1 MTQRRIYS
9 FISRTAIISM
19 LLLLATTATAKKK
32 QAAKGKANTTVKAD
46 SIPFLRGVAV
56 SADMI
61 GLAEMALGS
70 HGQYEAQLRVNLK
83 DKYFP
88 VVEIGYGTADA
99 DEITTGLKYKT
110 SAPYA
115 RVGMDFN
122 IARNKHDDYRI
133 YVGARYA
140 MTDYKFDVSSDV
152 IKDPVWGDEVEYEG
166 KDIKAN
172 CHWLEAVFGVDAKI
186 WGPLRLGWSA
196 RWRKRIAH
204 DNGTMGNTWYV
215 PGFGKQAASK
225 LAGTFNVTFEF

>member
-9 FISRTAIISM
+9 FISRTAIIST
-19 LLLLATTATAKKK
+19 LLLLATTATAQKK
-32 QAAKGKANTTVKAD
+32 QAAKVKAAITAKTD

-56 SADMI
+56 SADLI
-61 GLAEMALGS
+61 GLAENILGN

-88 VVEIGYGTADA
+88 VVEVGYGTADA
-99 DEITTGLKYKT
+99 DEVTTNIKYKT
-110 SAPYA
+110 SAPYG

-140 MTDYKFDVSSDV
+140 MTYYKFDVSAEGM
-152 IKDPVWGDEVEYEG
+152 KDPVWGDDVPFEAKGV
-166 KDIKAN
+166 KAN
-172 CHWLEAVFGVDAKI
+172 CHWMEAVFGVDAKI

-196 RWRKRIAH
+196 RWRKRLAH
-204 DNGTMGNTWYV
+204 DNGALGNAWYV
-215 PGFGKQAASK
+215 PGFGKQGASK
-225 LAGTFNVTFEF
+225 LAGTFNVTFEL

>member
-9 FISRTAIISM
+9 YISRTAIISL
-19 LLLLATTATAKKK
+19 LLLLATTATASKKP
-32 QAAKGKANTTVKAD
+32 TTKSKTTTTAKAD
-46 SIPFLRGVAV
+46 SIPLLRGVAV

-61 GLAEMALGS
+61 GLAETVLGS

-88 VVEIGYGTADA
+88 VVEVGYGTADA
-99 DEITTGLKYKT
+99 DEVTTGMKYKT

-140 MTDYKFDVSSDV
+140 MTYYKYDVEAEGL
-152 IKDPVWGDEVEYEG
+152 KDPVWGDDVEFNAKG
-166 KDIKAN
+166 VKAN
-172 CHWLEAVFGVDAKI
+172 CHWMEAVFGVDAKI
-186 WGPLRLGWSA
+186 CGPLRLGWSA
-196 RWRKRIAH
+196 RWRRRLAH
-204 DNGTMGNTWYV
+204 DNGALGNAWYV
-215 PGFGKQAASK
+215 PGFGKQGSSK
-225 LAGTFNVTFEF
+225 LAGTFNVTIEF

>member
-1 MTQRRIYS
+1 
-9 FISRTAIISM
+9 M

-140 MTDYKFDVSSDV
+140 MTDYKFDVSSNV
-152 IKDPVWGDEVEYEG
+152 IKDPVWGDEVEYGG

-186 WGPLRLGWSA
+186 WGPLRL
-196 RWRKRIAH
+196 
-204 DNGTMGNTWYV
+204 
-215 PGFGKQAASK
+215 
-225 LAGTFNVTFEF
+225 

>member
-9 FISRTAIISM
+9 YISRTAIISL
-19 LLLLATTATAKKK
+19 LLLLATTATARKKPT
-32 QAAKGKANTTVKAD
+32 AKSKTDTTVKAD
-46 SIPFLRGVAV
+46 SIPLLRGVAV

-61 GLAEMALGS
+61 GLAETILGS

-83 DKYFP
+83 DKFFP
-88 VVEIGYGTADA
+88 VVEVGYGTADA
-99 DEITTGLKYKT
+99 DEVTTGLKYKT

-140 MTDYKFDVSSDV
+140 MTYYKYDVNAEGL
-152 IKDPVWGDEVEYEG
+152 KDPVLGDNVEFSAQG
-166 KDIKAN
+166 VKAN
-172 CHWLEAVFGVDAKI
+172 CHWMEAVFGVDAKI

-196 RWRKRIAH
+196 RWRRRLAH
-204 DNGTMGNTWYV
+204 DNGELGNAWYV
-215 PGFGKQAASK
+215 PGFGKQGSSK
-225 LAGTFNVTFEF
+225 LAGTFNVTVEF

>member
-9 FISRTAIISM
+9 YISRTAIISL
-19 LLLLATTATAKKK
+19 LLLLATTATARKKPT
-32 QAAKGKANTTVKAD
+32 AKSKTDTTVKAD
-46 SIPFLRGVAV
+46 SIPLLRGVAV

-61 GLAEMALGS
+61 GLAETILGS

-83 DKYFP
+83 DKFFP
-88 VVEIGYGTADA
+88 VVEVGYGTADA
-99 DEITTGLKYKT
+99 DEVTTGLKYKT

-140 MTDYKFDVSSDV
+140 MTYYKYDVNAEGL
-152 IKDPVWGDEVEYEG
+152 KAPVWGDNVEFSAQG
-166 KDIKAN
+166 VKAN
-172 CHWLEAVFGVDAKI
+172 CHWMEAVFGVDAKI

-196 RWRKRIAH
+196 RWRRRLAH
-204 DNGTMGNTWYV
+204 DNGELGNAWYV
-215 PGFGKQAASK
+215 PGFGKQGSSK
-225 LAGTFNVTFEF
+225 LAGTFNVTVEF

>member
-152 IKDPVWGDEVEYEG
+152 IKDPVWGDEVEHQG
-166 KDIKAN
+166 QLPLAGS
-172 CHWLEAVFGVDAKI
+172 GVRCRRQDMGTATT
-186 WGPLRLGWSA
+186 GMV
-196 RWRKRIAH
+196 
-204 DNGTMGNTWYV
+204 GTMA
-215 PGFGKQAASK
+215 QAHSPRQRHYGQHMVC
-225 LAGTFNVTFEF
+225 AGIRQAGRLEIGGHVQRNI

>member
-1 MTQRRIYS
+1 MTKRRIYS
-9 FISRTAIISM
+9 YISRTAIISL
-19 LLLLATTATAKKK
+19 LLLLATTATASKKPT
-32 QAAKGKANTTVKAD
+32 AKSKTTTTAKAD
-46 SIPFLRGVAV
+46 SIPLLRGVAV

-61 GLAEMALGS
+61 GLAETVLGS

-88 VVEIGYGTADA
+88 VVEVGYGTADA
-99 DEITTGLKYKT
+99 DEVTTGMKYKT

-140 MTDYKFDVSSDV
+140 MTYYKYDVEV
-152 IKDPVWGDEVEYEG
+152 EGLKDPVWGDDVEFNAKG
-166 KDIKAN
+166 VKAN
-172 CHWLEAVFGVDAKI
+172 CHWMEAVFGVDAKI

-196 RWRKRIAH
+196 RWRRRLAH
-204 DNGTMGNTWYV
+204 DNGALGNAWYV
-215 PGFGKQAASK
+215 PGFGKQGSSK
-225 LAGTFNVTFEF
+225 LAGTFNVTIEF

>member
-9 FISRTAIISM
+9 YISRTAIISL
-19 LLLLATTATAKKK
+19 LLLLATTATARKKPT
-32 QAAKGKANTTVKAD
+32 AKSKTDTTVKAD
-46 SIPFLRGVAV
+46 SIPLLRGVAV

-61 GLAEMALGS
+61 GLAETILGS

-83 DKYFP
+83 DKFFP
-88 VVEIGYGTADA
+88 VVEVGYGTADA
-99 DEITTGLKYKT
+99 DEVTTGLKYKT

-140 MTDYKFDVSSDV
+140 MTYYKYDVNAERL
-152 IKDPVWGDEVEYEG
+152 KDPVWGDNVEFSAQG
-166 KDIKAN
+166 VKAN
-172 CHWLEAVFGVDAKI
+172 CHWMEAVFGVDAKI

-196 RWRKRIAH
+196 RWRRRLAH
-204 DNGTMGNTWYV
+204 DNGELGNAWYV
-215 PGFGKQAASK
+215 PGFGKQGSSK
-225 LAGTFNVTFEF
+225 LAGTFNVTVEF

>member
-1 MTQRRIYS
+1 
-9 FISRTAIISM
+9 M

-152 IKDPVWGDEVEYEG
+152 IKDQIG
-166 KDIKAN
+166 
-172 CHWLEAVFGVDAKI
+172 
-186 WGPLRLGWSA
+186 R
-196 RWRKRIAH
+196 AH
-204 DNGTMGNTWYV
+204 V
-215 PGFGKQAASK
+215 
-225 LAGTFNVTFEF
+225 

>member
-9 FISRTAIISM
+9 YISRTAIISL
-19 LLLLATTATAKKK
+19 LLLLATTATARKKPT
-32 QAAKGKANTTVKAD
+32 AKSKTDTTVKAD
-46 SIPFLRGVAV
+46 SIPLLRGVAV

-61 GLAEMALGS
+61 GLAETILGS

-83 DKYFP
+83 DKFFP
-88 VVEIGYGTADA
+88 VVEVGYGTADA
-99 DEITTGLKYKT
+99 DEVTTGLKYKT

-140 MTDYKFDVSSDV
+140 MTYYKYDVHAEGL
-152 IKDPVWGDEVEYEG
+152 KDPVWGDNVEFSAQG
-166 KDIKAN
+166 VKAN
-172 CHWLEAVFGVDAKI
+172 CHWMEAVFGVDAKI

-196 RWRKRIAH
+196 RWRRRLAH
-204 DNGTMGNTWYV
+204 DNGELGNAWYV
-215 PGFGKQAASK
+215 PGFGKQGSSK
-225 LAGTFNVTFEF
+225 LAGTFNVTVEF

>member
-9 FISRTAIISM
+9 YISRTAIISL
-19 LLLLATTATAKKK
+19 LLLLATTATARKKPT
-32 QAAKGKANTTVKAD
+32 AKSKTDTTVKAD
-46 SIPFLRGVAV
+46 SIPLLRGVAV

-61 GLAEMALGS
+61 GLAETILGS

-83 DKYFP
+83 DKFFP
-88 VVEIGYGTADA
+88 VVEVGYGTADA
-99 DEITTGLKYKT
+99 DEVTTGLKYKT

-140 MTDYKFDVSSDV
+140 MTYYKYDVNAEGL
-152 IKDPVWGDEVEYEG
+152 KDPGWGDNVEFSAQG
-166 KDIKAN
+166 VKAN
-172 CHWLEAVFGVDAKI
+172 CHWMEAVFGVDAKI

-196 RWRKRIAH
+196 RWRRRLAH
-204 DNGTMGNTWYV
+204 DNGELGNAWYV
-215 PGFGKQAASK
+215 PGFGKQGSSK
-225 LAGTFNVTFEF
+225 LAGTFNVTVEF